1 MDGPYKCLNPY
12 SNGLLSEL
20 HQWKT
25 GVLQNRLNP
34 YSNGL
39 LSETLAESMLHF
51 SDFYHSTEILTVSQ
65 RVSQIRMIFFAN
77 VCDKMFHS
85 K

>member
-1 MDGPYKCLNPY
+1 MDY
-12 SNGLLSEL
+12 SLRQKYYQRSVYIT
-20 HQWKT
+20 QS
-25 GVLQNRLNP
+25 LNP

-65 RVSQIRMIFFAN
+65 RVSPIRMIFSQMYAIKCFIPN
-77 VCDKMFHS
+77 KKGTNFS
-85 K
+85 

>member
-1 MDGPYKCLNPY
+1 MQC
-12 SNGLLSEL
+12 
-20 HQWKT
+20 
-25 GVLQNRLNP
+25 LNP

-65 RVSQIRMIFFAN
+65 RVSPIRMIFSQMYAIKCFIPN
-77 VCDKMFHS
+77 KKGTNFG
-85 K
+85 

>member
-1 MDGPYKCLNPY
+1 MDYSLSFHKQVYKTDKPC
-12 SNGLLSEL
+12 
-20 HQWKT
+20 
-25 GVLQNRLNP
+25 LNP

-65 RVSQIRMIFFAN
+65 RVSPIRMIFSQMYAIKCFIPN
-77 VCDKMFHS
+77 KKGTNFG
-85 K
+85 